1 MLIVGKNELSMTLSF
16 LQRLPHD
23 GVPWLN
29 CGEFVTAI
37 SLILAFSPFQIA
49 MIISK
54 GEDVKAL
61 VTNQIHVLT
70 TAVQII
76 IKESTTMHHH
86 HTVNRRSREV
96 ISRGHLSIHRDHRI
110 RIIHKVEITVVT
122 LNGAHNEAVIKGII
136 IREVVIKEINEAD
149 IRGLTRSNHSVILL
163 QDPTRRQVS
172 RTTMEDPTVVN
183 KNCKFEHFFTYKNW
197 II

>member
-1 MLIVGKNELSMTLSF
+1 M
-16 LQRLPHD
+16 
-23 GVPWLN
+23 
-29 CGEFVTAI
+29 
-37 SLILAFSPFQIA
+37 
-49 MIISK
+49 
-54 GEDVKAL
+54 
-61 VTNQIHVLT
+61 VTNQIHVLI

-110 RIIHKVEITVVT
+110 RIIHKVEITAVT

-163 QDPTRRQVS
+163 QDPTRRPVS
-172 RTTMEDPTVVN
+172 RTTMEDHTVVN
-183 KNCKFEHFFTYKNW
+183 KNCTFEHFFTYKN
-197 II
+197 